1 MKTPNRFLPPAA
13 ILLALA
19 LASCDR
25 ISMTLEPKPTG
36 PATWSYVEKGWG
48 GVAVEKPT
56 VEAGRVSLP
65 LRLGVHPAERVDSA
79 ICIRRVTGRVEDGRI
94 AVRID
99 KRICQGGPGS
109 KTAAEGAE
117 DLTVHVAKPAPGKY
131 AVVYDD
137 ASAGFPK
144 IGEVEVR

>member
-1 MKTPNRFLPPAA
+1 MKTFRRVLWPTA

-19 LASCDR
+19 SVACNDPMSVTT
-25 ISMTLEPKPTG
+25 TL
-36 PATWSYVEKGWG
+36 ATWSYVEKGWG
-48 GVAVEKPT
+48 GVALGSPT
-56 VEAGRVSLP
+56 VEANRVSLP
-65 LRLGVHPAERVDSA
+65 LNLGVHPPERIDSA
-79 ICIRRVTGRVEDGRI
+79 ICISRVSGHVENGRI
-94 AVRID
+94 AVRIY
-99 KRICQGGPGS
+99 KRICKGGPGS

-117 DLTVHVAKPAPGKY
+117 DLTVHVGKPAPGRY

>member
-1 MKTPNRFLPPAA
+1 MNPIHRFLPPAA

-19 LASCDR
+19 LVSCDR
-25 ISMTLEPKPTG
+25 ITMTLEPKPTG

-48 GVAVEKPT
+48 GVALGTPT
-56 VEAGRVSLP
+56 IAADRMDLP

-79 ICIRRVTGRVEDGRI
+79 ICVRRVSGHVEKDRIVVRVY
-94 AVRID
+94 
-99 KRICQGGPGS
+99 KRICRGGPGS
-109 KTAAEGAE
+109 KTAAEGAR
-117 DLTVHVAKPAPGKY
+117 DLTVHLGKPLPGKY
-131 AVVYDD
+131 AVVYND